1 MRYSEFRFMIPCA
14 PIRSESGTSGC
25 SQSWSWSWRLSPNSY
40 RKKCLPNRSNEEE
53 QRLSLLVLERELHVW
68 WLSALKHNVYMMV
81 DLRERETDLE
91 REIEIFSFSDFDF
104 RGRGTTPFPL
114 LFFFFFHFI
123 LIKKII
129 IKKKRPNLIGGITY
143 T

>member
-81 DLRERETDLE
+81 DLRERERLILRE
-91 REIEIFSFSDFDF
+91 RSRFFHFLILISGEEEQHHS
-104 RGRGTTPFPL
+104 PY
-114 LFFFFFHFI
+114 FFFFFSFSFNYENHY
-123 LIKKII
+123 
-129 IKKKRPNLIGGITY
+129 KKKRPNLLG
-143 T
+143 